1 MAQPIK
7 NTPMLYGKD
16 AKRFNAQAFSMPP
29 VESRIKERQRI
40 RRSVESLIKFAE
52 SQD

>member
-16 AKRFNAQAFSMPP
+16 AKRFNAQAFLMPSS
-29 VESRIKERQRI
+29 ESRDKERQRI
-40 RRSVESLIKFAE
+40 RRSVETLIAFAN